1 MNPVPVDANVAG
13 TLDHLGIV
21 VPDLQAACDFYRDVL
36 RFAVAAP
43 VVHEDQGIAVAFV
56 QLANVRVEL
65 LAATC
70 ERSPIEHVLED
81 QTINHFLARNPQG
94 GLHHVAYVVD
104 DLIATRDRLTA
115 GGYRALGTGEPI
127 IGASGLPILFLDP
140 RKTGG
145 ALIEL
150 KQAAEAGK

>member
-1 MNPVPVDANVAG
+1 MDQ
-13 TLDHLGIV
+13 TLIEASKEGVVDHLGIV
-21 VPDLQAACDFYRDVL
+21 VPDLAAACAFYRDVL
-36 RFAVAAP
+36 RFPVSDP
-43 VVHEDQGIAVAFV
+43 VVHQDQGIAVAFV

-70 ERSPIEHVLED
+70 VRSPIEDVLED

-115 GGYRALGTGEPI
+115 GGYRVLGKGAPI
-127 IGASGLPILFLDP
+127 IGAGGLPILFLDP
-140 RKTGG
+140 KKTGG

-150 KQAAEAGK
+150 KQAGR

>member
-1 MNPVPVDANVAG
+1 MKPIPVDANVAG
-13 TLDHLGIV
+13 ALDHLGIV
-21 VPDLQAACDFYRDVL
+21 VPDLEAACAFYRDVL
-36 RFAVAAP
+36 RFPVTAP

-70 ERSPIEHVLED
+70 EHSPIEHVLED

-104 DLIATRDRLTA
+104 DLIGTRDRLTA
-115 GGYRALGTGEPI
+115 GGYRALGIGEPI

-150 KQAAEAGK
+150 KQAERAGK

>member
-1 MNPVPVDANVAG
+1 MNQLPSETSAVGVV
-13 TLDHLGIV
+13 DHLGIV
-21 VPDLQAACDFYRDVL
+21 VPDLAAACAFYRDVL
-36 RFAVAAP
+36 RFP
-43 VVHEDQGIAVAFV
+43 VSEPLVRDDQGIAVAFV

-70 ERSPIEHVLED
+70 ERSPIEDVLED

-115 GGYRALGTGEPI
+115 GGYRALGSGKPI
-127 IGASGLPILFLDP
+127 IGAGGLPILFLDP
-140 RKTGG
+140 KRTSGT
-145 ALIEL
+145 LIEL
-150 KQAAEAGK
+150 KQAGR